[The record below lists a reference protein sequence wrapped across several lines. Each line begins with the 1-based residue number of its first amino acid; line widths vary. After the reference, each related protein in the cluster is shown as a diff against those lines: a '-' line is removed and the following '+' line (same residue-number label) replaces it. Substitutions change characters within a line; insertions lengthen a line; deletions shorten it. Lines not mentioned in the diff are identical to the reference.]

1 MGVDPAIRVTYHP
14 RTTKSRTAGN
24 GLLTARTNNTMSEQ
38 KISVKNTRLA
48 PVSKLIVREQIPVS
62 RDAKIKVLLLEP
74 KALQKD
80 KENVLKEGISVRW
93 TNWKAVENGDLS
105 SLSSEGLDMESAQ
118 GMLEWVCTI
127 EPSST
132 ADLSLSWEISAPT
145 GVEWAKQ

>member
-1 MGVDPAIRVTYHP
+1 
-14 RTTKSRTAGN
+14 
-24 GLLTARTNNTMSEQ
+24 MSEQ
-38 KISVKNTRLA
+38 KISVKNIRLA

-132 ADLSLSWEISAPT
+132 ADLSLSWEISAPA